1 MEITL
6 FQCISIG
13 LWAGLCLTGQLLGI
27 YTNRSLV
34 LATGVGLIL
43 GDLQTALAMGAV
55 SEIAFMG
62 FGVGAGGTVPPNQLG
77 PGIVGTLMAISM
89 KASGMDPETALAL
102 SMPFAVAFQFLITAT
117 YTAVAGIPEAA
128 KKALEQGKFKKFGYL
143 SHVSVILFAL
153 VGFVI
158 GFGASMSVEG
168 AQALINMIP
177 VWIIDGFSVAGR
189 MLPAIGF
196 AMILNVM
203 VKKEYIAFVILGFV
217 AVTFLNLPVIGV
229 AFLAL
234 VFALYDYHNKPV
246 LAAATA
252 NGGEGLEED
261 YSDGI

>member
-6 FQCISIG
+6 FQCILVG
-13 LWAGLCLTGQLLGI
+13 LWSGLCLAGQLLGI

-43 GDLQTALAMGAV
+43 GDLPTALAMGAV

-62 FGVGAGGTVPPNQLG
+62 FGVGAGGAVPPNQLG

-89 KASGMDPETALAL
+89 KAAGMDPETALAL

-117 YTAVAGIPEAA
+117 YTAIAGIPAAA
-128 KKALEQGKFKKFGYL
+128 KKALEEGKFKKFGFL
-143 SHVSVILFAL
+143 SHISALLFIVI
-153 VGFVI
+153 GFVI
-158 GFGASMSVEG
+158 GFAASMSVEG
-168 AQALINMIP
+168 AQSVINMIP
-177 VWIIDGFSVAGR
+177 VWIIDGFAVAGR

-203 VKKEYIAFVILGFV
+203 VKKEYVAFVVLGFV
-217 AVTFLNLPVIGV
+217 AVTFFNLPVIGV

-234 VFALYDYHNKPV
+234 VFALYDYHNKPALV
-246 LAAATA
+246 AVS
-252 NGGEGLEED
+252 NVGEGIEED

>member
-1 MEITL
+1 MEIGI
-6 FQCISIG
+6 FQCVLIG
-13 LWAGLCLTGQLLGI
+13 LWTGICLGGQLLGI

-43 GDLQTALAMGAV
+43 GDLPTALAMGAV

-77 PGIVGTLMAISM
+77 PGIVGTLMAITLKS
-89 KASGMDPETALAL
+89 SGMNPETALAL
-102 SMPFAVAFQFLITAT
+102 SMPFAVAFQFIITAT
-117 YTAVAGIPEAA
+117 YTAMSGIPTAA
-128 KKALEQGKFKKFGYL
+128 RKALEAKHFKKFSFL
-143 SHVSVILFAL
+143 SHLSFWAFVV
-153 VGFVI
+153 VGFII
-158 GFGASMSVEG
+158 GFAAAFSVEG
-168 AQALINMIP
+168 AQSLISMIP
-177 VWIIDGFSVAGR
+177 AWIIDGFSVAGR

-203 VKKEYIAFVILGFV
+203 VKKEYTAFVVLGFV
-217 AVTFLNLPVIGV
+217 AITFFQLPVIGV

-246 LAAATA
+246 VATV
-252 NGGEGLEED
+252 NQVESSEED